1 MKKEIG
7 FLLMSVFLIGMVFA
21 AQGEGTEA
29 VAINYQGGAEKVTG
43 IQQIKAGNYLVASGE
58 QIQIK
63 EQAQNQFKL
72 EVGDAFAHFEGKMT
86 QEQVGEKI
94 KLMTQLK
101 NGKNVEV
108 KIMPDVA
115 SETALEKLR
124 LKNCVESEG
133 CLIEL
138 KEVGQGEDAKLS
150 YELKTQRQSKIFG
163 LFKARMKVEAQ
174 VDAQTG
180 ELIDS
185 KKPWWA
191 FLATEPAE

>member
-1 MKKEIG
+1 
-7 FLLMSVFLIGMVFA
+7 
-21 AQGEGTEA
+21 
-29 VAINYQGGAEKVTG
+29 
-43 IQQIKAGNYLVASGE
+43 
-58 QIQIK
+58 
-63 EQAQNQFKL
+63 
-72 EVGDAFAHFEGKMT
+72 
-86 QEQVGEKI
+86 
-94 KLMTQLK
+94 
-101 NGKNVEV
+101 
-108 KIMPDVA
+108 MPDVA